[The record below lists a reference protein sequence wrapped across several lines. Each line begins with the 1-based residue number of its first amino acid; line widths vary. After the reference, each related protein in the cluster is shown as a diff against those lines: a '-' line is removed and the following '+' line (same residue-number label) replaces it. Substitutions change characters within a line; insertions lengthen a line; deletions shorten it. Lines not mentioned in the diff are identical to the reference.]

1 MRTVKVFEEAWPL
14 HTPFVIARGSRSEAR
29 VVVVELEEEGIKG
42 TGECT
47 PYPRYGES
55 DASVMAQIMSV
66 VPQLEKGLTREEL
79 QKILPAGAAR
89 NALDCALWDLAARR
103 QQQSLADLIGITL
116 PETVI
121 TAQTVVI
128 GTPDQMAN
136 SASTLWQAGAKLLKV
151 KLDNHLISERM
162 VAIRTAVPDATLI
175 VDANESWRA
184 EGLAARCQLLADLG
198 VAMLEQPLPAQDD
211 AALENFIHPLPICA
225 DESCH
230 TRSNLKALKGR
241 YEMVN
246 IKLDKTGGL
255 TEALALATEA
265 RAQGFSLMLGC
276 MLCTSRAISAALPLV
291 PQVSFADL
299 DGPTWL
305 AVDVE
310 TGASV
315 HDGRIASLGCQRSKF
330 AIAKRYFSLASS
342 EEMGGNSAVMQ
353 CKFRSAHQLP
363 KEPGVS

>member
-1 MRTVKVFEEAWPL
+1 MRSVKVYEEAWPL

-29 VVVVELEEEGIKG
+29 VVVVELEEEGVKG

-55 DASVMAQIMSV
+55 DASVMAQIMSI
-66 VPQLEKGLTREEL
+66 VPQLEKGLTREAL
-79 QKILPAGAAR
+79 QKLLPAGAAR
-89 NALDCALWDLAARR
+89 NAVDCALWDLQSR
-103 QQQSLADLIGITL
+103 QQQQTLTENLGVTL
-116 PETVI
+116 PETI
-121 TAQTVVI
+121 ATAQTVVI
-128 GTPDQMAN
+128 GTPEQMAA
-136 SASTLWQAGAKLLKV
+136 SAAALWEAGARLLKV
-151 KLDNHLISERM
+151 KLDDRLISERM
-162 VAIRTAVPDATLI
+162 VAIRSAVPEATLI

-211 AALENFIHPLPICA
+211 AALENFIHPLPVCA

-230 TRSNLKALKGR
+230 TRSSLKALHGR

-255 TEALALATEA
+255 TEALALATDA
-265 RAQGFSLMLGC
+265 REQGYALMLGC
-276 MLCTSRAISAALPLV
+276 MLCTSRAITAALPLT

-310 TGASV
+310 PALHFTTG
-315 HDGRIASLGCQRSKF
+315 
-330 AIAKRYFSLASS
+330 
-342 EEMGGNSAVMQ
+342 
-353 CKFRSAHQLP
+353 QLHL
-363 KEPGVS
+363 